1 MSGDVSAEVRDV
13 STVLITGG
21 SGFIG
26 RNLVEQFGPR
36 YEVLAPSHRELDLT
50 DGDAVRAY
58 LRAHRP
64 DAVVHAATKPG
75 HRNAADPTGLVE
87 ANTKMFFNLAGD
99 PVLCPRMVF
108 LSTGAVYDMRHYV
121 PLMPEEYFDAHIPP
135 DETGFSKYVIAKYA
149 EQVDHVVELRPFGV
163 FGKYEDYAIR
173 FISNAICKTLFDL
186 PVTLRQ
192 NRRFSYV
199 WIDDLV
205 RVVEHFMLAES
216 SATAFNVT
224 PDDTHELLELAEL
237 VVAVSG
243 KELPILVAEP
253 GMGPE
258 YSGANGRL
266 RREMPDLDF
275 TPMRIAVERLF
286 AWYSEN
292 RDSIDR
298 TALLQDR

>member
-1 MSGDVSAEVRDV
+1 MATVDVRK
-13 STVLITGG
+13 VLITGG

-26 RNLVEQFGPR
+26 RNLVERFTGR
-36 YEVLAPSHRELDLT
+36 YEVLAPSHHELDLI

-64 DAVVHAATKPG
+64 HAIVHSATKPG

-99 PVLCPRMVF
+99 EDLCPRMVF
-108 LSTGAVYDMRHYV
+108 LGTGAAYDMRHYE
-121 PLMPEEYFDAHIPP
+121 PLMPEEYFGVHVPP
-135 DETGFSKYVIAKYA
+135 DETGFSKYVIGKYA
-149 EQVDHVVELRPFGV
+149 EKAEHVIELRPFGV

-205 RVVEHFMLAES
+205 EVVEHFMSCERSL
-216 SATAFNVT
+216 SAYNVT
-224 PDDTHELLELAEL
+224 PDETNELLGLARL
-237 VVAVSG
+237 VVEISG
-243 KELPILVAEP
+243 KDLPIVCSEP
-253 GMGPE
+253 GIGTE
-258 YSGANGRL
+258 YTGANDRL
-266 RREMPDLDF
+266 RREMPDLRF
-275 TPMRIAVERLF
+275 TSTRDAVQRLF
-286 AWYSEN
+286 TWYSEH
-292 RDSIDR
+292 RDSIDGS
-298 TALLQDR
+298 LLLVDR